1 MEATGLDSQVN
12 DYAYLSTAS
21 LWMQFVVSDGTF
33 AYAKADF
40 NGVQRSA
47 DEVHAMALANLD
59 GEYATVIRAGDALD
73 AS

>member
-21 LWMQFVVSDGTF
+21 LWMQFVVADGTF

-40 NGVQRSA
+40 NGWQ
-47 DEVHAMALANLD
+47 ANMSSKRTCLMPSSTQD
-59 GEYATVIRAGDALD
+59 WSVGSMRAENHL
-73 AS
+73 S